1 MFLHNDVVA
10 NGKSLAGALSSRFS
24 REEGV
29 EDAGADRQR
38 DTGPVVLDFDLN
50 IIVDLSRADGELS
63 TLACLL
69 LRGLTDSV
77 RSVHD
82 EVQKNLI
89 HLVGVAFE
97 ARQVGLIVG
106 LNSSDVLDL
115 VLGDSEG
122 CVERFVEIDLFSFSI
137 TGVGE
142 TPHGTEDLAH
152 ASDPLEGL

>member
-10 NGKSLAGALSSRFS
+10 NGKSLAGALSNLFR

-29 EDAGADRQR
+29 EDSGADRQR
-38 DTGPVVLDFDLN
+38 NASPVVLDFDLN

-69 LRGLTDSV
+69 RRGLTDRV

-89 HLVGVAFE
+89 HLVGIAFE

-106 LNSSDVLDL
+106 LNIRDDPPRLTGLKTELSPSQTSSHSLGPSCVLASRTSRCVHDVHK
-115 VLGDSEG
+115 S
-122 CVERFVEIDLFSFSI
+122 
-137 TGVGE
+137 
-142 TPHGTEDLAH
+142 
-152 ASDPLEGL
+152 

>member
-1 MFLHNDVVA
+1 MFLDNDVVA
-10 NGKSLAGALSSRFS
+10 NGEPLAGTLSSLFS
-24 REEGV
+24 REKEV
-29 EDAGADRQR
+29 EDSGADRQR

-89 HLVGVAFE
+89 HLVGVAVE

-106 LNSSDVLDL
+106 LNISDVLDL
-115 VLGDSEG
+115 ILDDSEG
-122 CVERFVEIDLFSFSI
+122 CVERFVEIDLLSFST

-142 TPHGTEDLAH
+142 TPHGDRKSTRLN
-152 ASDPLEGL
+152 SS

>member
-10 NGKSLAGALSSRFS
+10 NGEPLAGALSRLFS

-29 EDAGADRQR
+29 EDSGADRQR

-69 LRGLTDSV
+69 LRGLTDSM
-77 RSVHD
+77 RSVHY
-82 EVQKNLI
+82 EVQKNLT

-106 LNSSDVLDL
+106 LNNSDVLR
-115 VLGDSEG
+115 SE
-122 CVERFVEIDLFSFSI
+122 
-137 TGVGE
+137 
-142 TPHGTEDLAH
+142 
-152 ASDPLEGL
+152 